1 MWRGRESCVKWE
13 GLGVLGQGKF
23 KEREP
28 PLGFKEPGM
37 GVGQLVPDSAYI
49 LSLSPVLLDDHP
61 GLELCER
68 WRTKGPVPTGEKAAS

>member
-37 GVGQLVPDSAYI
+37 GVGGSW
-49 LSLSPVLLDDHP
+49 
-61 GLELCER
+61 C
-68 WRTKGPVPTGEKAAS
+68 PTLPIF

>member
-13 GLGVLGQGKF
+13 GLGVVGQQEFQG
-23 KEREP
+23 ERAASEMKGAP
-28 PLGFKEPGM
+28 DGSW
-37 GVGQLVPDSAYI
+37 GQLVPDSAYI

-68 WRTKGPVPTGEKAAS
+68 WRIKGPVPTGEKAS